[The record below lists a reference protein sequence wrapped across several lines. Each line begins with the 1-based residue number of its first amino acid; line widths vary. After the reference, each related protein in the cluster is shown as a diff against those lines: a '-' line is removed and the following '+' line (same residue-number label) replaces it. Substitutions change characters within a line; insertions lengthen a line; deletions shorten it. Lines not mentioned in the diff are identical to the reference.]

1 MFSKKTR
8 ILVVDDVE
16 MMRGLVSRMLG
27 ELDYLEVDVAVDG
40 QDAWDRLEAAK
51 KEGESYGLVISD
63 VMMPRMSGIEL
74 LKKVR
79 ESKELKDIP
88 FIVLSAD
95 VETNH
100 VMDAIKSGVNQYI
113 LKPFNST
120 TLAEKLKATFDAL
133 NKNPEGT

>member
-16 MMRGLVSRMLG
+16 MMRGLVSRMLN
-27 ELDYLEVDVAVDG
+27 ELDFQDIDVAEDG
-40 QDAWDRLEAAK
+40 QQAWEKIEVAHG
-51 KEGESYGLVISD
+51 EGESYGLVISD
-63 VMMPRMSGIEL
+63 VMMPRMTGIEL

-79 ESKELKDIP
+79 ESKDLKEIP

-113 LKPFNST
+113 LKPFNSN
-120 TLAEKLKATFDAL
+120 TLAEKLKATHDAL
-133 NKNPEGT
+133 NKAGD